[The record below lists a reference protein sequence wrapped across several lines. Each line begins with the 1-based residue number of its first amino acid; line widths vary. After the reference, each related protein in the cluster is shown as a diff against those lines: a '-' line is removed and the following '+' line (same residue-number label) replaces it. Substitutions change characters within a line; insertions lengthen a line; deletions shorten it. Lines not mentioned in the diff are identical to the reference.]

1 MTLGQNIAR
10 LRAQKNLSQG
20 DLADAL
26 EVSRQSVSKWETDA
40 SIPELDKLLR
50 LAELFGVTLDELVK
64 GESAQPETAR
74 GEVPDKESAG
84 AYTAAAPAARRETRQ
99 IVGTILLCFGALI
112 GILIML
118 FAGTLAGFILALPLF
133 VCGTIC
139 LTVRQR
145 TGLWCAWALYIGF
158 AALSCKLYKAADEKK
173 RAQLRGLFAV
183 LLLADEA
190 FKQIGLQI
198 GGNFNWDYLPLHLCS
213 INIFLI
219 ALHAWKPSRLLDN
232 FLYFIC
238 IPAATAAL
246 LFPTW
251 TSLPAANFM
260 FWHSTSVHI
269 LLAAYPIMLFS
280 GGDIRPSVR
289 YMGKCFLLLLAMA
302 VPIYCVNLLLDTNFM
317 FLMYAPDGNPLA
329 WFRDHVGYHW
339 IGFPV
344 LLLAVF
350 ALMDVPIMLKKR
362 KEDKLLSAV
371 KRSGSRI

>member
-64 GESAQPETAR
+64 GESAQPEAAR

-139 LTVRQR
+139 LTVRHR
-145 TGLWCAWALYIGF
+145 TGLWCAWALYVCFALYMRF
-158 AALSCKLYKAADEKK
+158 AAGVVA
-173 RAQLRGLFAV
+173 G
-183 LLLADEA
+183 
-190 FKQIGLQI
+190 
-198 GGNFNWDYLPLHLCS
+198 
-213 INIFLI
+213 NIFLTFSWSVPSESMRLAMSWSDRAGAASRWSPARCAPYRTLMLRWGKRNI
-219 ALHAWKPSRLLDN
+219 ALACRRLARALGIRQALALWVRCIVNAGHGRPGLLPEARADN
-232 FLYFIC
+232 TPIRSNDF
-238 IPAATAAL
+238 AL
-246 LFPTW
+246 VVL
-251 TSLPAANFM
+251 LVLHRRALAR
-260 FWHSTSVHI
+260 
-269 LLAAYPIMLFS
+269 LAAEPKQNKIRKPRLSTGGVPLQLF
-280 GGDIRPSVR
+280 
-289 YMGKCFLLLLAMA
+289 
-302 VPIYCVNLLLDTNFM
+302 T
-317 FLMYAPDGNPLA
+317 
-329 WFRDHVGYHW
+329 
-339 IGFPV
+339 
-344 LLLAVF
+344 
-350 ALMDVPIMLKKR
+350 
-362 KEDKLLSAV
+362 
-371 KRSGSRI
+371 

>member
-64 GESAQPETAR
+64 GESAQPEAAR

-133 VCGTIC
+133 VCGIIC

-145 TGLWCAWALYIGF
+145 TGLWCAWALYVCF
-158 AALSCKLYKAADEKK
+158 ALCRRCCRRKYLSDIFTSVPVESAETCHELVGRTGTA
-173 RAQLRGLFAV
+173 RAGR
-183 LLLADEA
+183 
-190 FKQIGLQI
+190 
-198 GGNFNWDYLPLHLCS
+198 LH
-213 INIFLI
+213 
-219 ALHAWKPSRLLDN
+219 
-232 FLYFIC
+232 
-238 IPAATAAL
+238 AAL
-246 LFPTW
+246 LPHADAP
-251 TSLPAANFM
+251 LGEKEHCAA
-260 FWHSTSVHI
+260 HRRLACAARHPSGACTLGAVHRECRTR
-269 LLAAYPIMLFS
+269 
-280 GGDIRPSVR
+280 RPNGLHLEARAER
-289 YMGKCFLLLLAMA
+289 YTRF
-302 VPIYCVNLLLDTNFM
+302 VQ
-317 FLMYAPDGNPLA
+317 
-329 WFRDHVGYHW
+329 
-339 IGFPV
+339 
-344 LLLAVF
+344 
-350 ALMDVPIMLKKR
+350 
-362 KEDKLLSAV
+362 
-371 KRSGSRI
+371 

>member
-64 GESAQPETAR
+64 GESAQPEAAR

-139 LTVRQR
+139 LTVRRR
-145 TGLWCAWALYIGF
+145 TGLWCAWALYLMVELYLRF
-158 AALSCKLYKAADEKK
+158 AAGVVAGNIFQTFSRLIRLNPMRLAMSWSVVLALLALVACTLRSYRTLTLRWERRSIALLTIGWL
-173 RAQLRGLFAV
+173 AQLGIRQALALWVRCIVNAGHGDLTGYTWKLALSGTLDSLNNLALVALLV
-183 LLLADEA
+183 L
-190 FKQIGLQI
+190 
-198 GGNFNWDYLPLHLCS
+198 
-213 INIFLI
+213 
-219 ALHAWKPSRLLDN
+219 
-232 FLYFIC
+232 
-238 IPAATAAL
+238 TAAL
-246 LFPTW
+246 W
-251 TSLPAANFM
+251 RGWRQS
-260 FWHSTSVHI
+260 
-269 LLAAYPIMLFS
+269 
-280 GGDIRPSVR
+280 
-289 YMGKCFLLLLAMA
+289 
-302 VPIYCVNLLLDTNFM
+302 
-317 FLMYAPDGNPLA
+317 
-329 WFRDHVGYHW
+329 
-339 IGFPV
+339 
-344 LLLAVF
+344 
-350 ALMDVPIMLKKR
+350 
-362 KEDKLLSAV
+362 
-371 KRSGSRI
+371 RSKTK